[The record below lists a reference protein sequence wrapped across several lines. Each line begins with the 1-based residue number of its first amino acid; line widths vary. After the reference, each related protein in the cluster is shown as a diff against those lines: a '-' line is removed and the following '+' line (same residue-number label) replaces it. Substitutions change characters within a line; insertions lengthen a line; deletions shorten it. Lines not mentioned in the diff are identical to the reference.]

1 VALLLLPVR
10 DVDIHETKERIAIA
24 LVESV
29 FQRAGYGVRRLRG
42 DRPSARRPA
51 TEEFTPSFYLSGAE
65 TYGEFPI
72 VVSYRP
78 FLEPYLTL
86 ENQRR
91 QSSIYSLARRQ
102 WPGLQLV
109 VVTDHPPAGRS
120 CFQAVVTIERGSELR
135 PLNLVDLPG
144 LALVPSDIAEHEEIL
159 VRTFALLAGEAD
171 RFALARAV

>member
-1 VALLLLPVR
+1 MG
-10 DVDIHETKERIAIA
+10 VDLHETKERIAIA
-24 LVESV
+24 LVESI
-29 FQRAGYGVRRLRG
+29 FQRAGYGVRRLMG

-72 VVSYRP
+72 AVAYRP
-78 FLEPYLTL
+78 FMEAYLTL

-91 QSSIYSLARRQ
+91 QSSVYSLARRQ

-120 CFQAVVTIERGSELR
+120 CFQAIVTIEHGSELR

-144 LALVPSDIAEHEEIL
+144 LALVPSDITEHEEIL
-159 VRTFALLAGEAD
+159 VRTFALLAGESD

>member
-1 VALLLLPVR
+1 MG
-10 DVDIHETKERIAIA
+10 VDLHETKERIAIA
-24 LVESV
+24 LVESI
-29 FQRAGYGVRRLRG
+29 FQRAGYGVRRLMG

-72 VVSYRP
+72 AVTYRP
-78 FLEPYLTL
+78 FMEAYLTL

-91 QSSIYSLARRQ
+91 QSSVYSLARRQ

-109 VVTDHPPAGRS
+109 VVTEHPPAGRS
-120 CFQAVVTIERGSELR
+120 CFQAIVTIERGSELR

-144 LALVPSDIAEHEEIL
+144 LALVPSDITEHEEIL
-159 VRTFALLAGEAD
+159 VRTFALLAGESD